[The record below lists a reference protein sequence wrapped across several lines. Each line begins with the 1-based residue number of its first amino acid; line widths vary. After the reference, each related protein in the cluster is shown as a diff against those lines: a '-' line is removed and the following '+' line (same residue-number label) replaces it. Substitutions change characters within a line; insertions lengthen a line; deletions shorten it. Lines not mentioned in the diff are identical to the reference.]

1 MIRRPAFR
9 SAASASRVSSKA
21 VVNGYSSPPRFELGD
36 LTVHQSDCSG
46 CAGLY
51 VRVCDLPVCTHF
63 MTMERS
69 ENAYHFYYD
78 NIAIAEWYDPALT
91 TVDHRITKWASEPCR
106 LC

>member
-1 MIRRPAFR
+1 
-9 SAASASRVSSKA
+9 
-21 VVNGYSSPPRFELGD
+21 
-36 LTVHQSDCSG
+36 
-46 CAGLY
+46 
-51 VRVCDLPVCTHF
+51 

-69 ENAYHFYYD
+69 ENAYHFCYD